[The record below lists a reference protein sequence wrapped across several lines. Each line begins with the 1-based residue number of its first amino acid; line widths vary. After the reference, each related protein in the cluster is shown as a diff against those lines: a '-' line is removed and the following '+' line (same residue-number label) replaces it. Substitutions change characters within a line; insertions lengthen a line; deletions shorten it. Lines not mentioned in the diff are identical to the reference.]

1 MKLQFKQQKFQTEAA
16 NAVCDIF
23 QGQPHLT
30 HEYQIDS
37 AIGSNLSVINTG
49 WNNAPITPSVEHEIL
64 ENVIRQQKSQE
75 IPISNKLDSSN
86 SCPINLTIEME
97 TGVGKTYTYIKTIYE
112 LNKRYGWCKFII
124 VVPSIAIREGIASS
138 FKATA
143 DHFQSLYGSRIRYFI
158 YNSKQLDEVKNFAT
172 SSAINVM
179 IINSQAFNAKGKDA
193 RRMYMK
199 LDDFG
204 GIQPIDV
211 IARTNPILIIDEPQS
226 VEGKETKE
234 SLKKFNAMMML
245 RYSATHRKD
254 SIYNMVYRLDAVD
267 AYNKKLVKKI
277 AVKGI
282 ERKGNVASDGYIYIE
297 SINLSESYPTATIEF
312 DIKTK
317 DKTKRVTK
325 TVDEGFSLYDQSG
338 GLEEYKGITVTSIRG
353 DTNTVEFSNG
363 LKLKVGEVTNKAE
376 EKDFRRIQIIETI
389 KAHIEKESTLFKKGI
404 KVLSLFF
411 IDEVAK
417 YRIYTDGIASNGEY
431 AEIFEL
437 EYQRYLDEYVYPNK
451 DNYSEEYIKYLK
463 AITAQST
470 HEGYF
475 SIDKKGSLIN
485 SKENKKEGGSD
496 DVDAYDLIMKNK
508 ERLLDLSPSK
518 SPVRFIFSHSA
529 LREGWDNPNVFQICT
544 LKQANSEIKK
554 RQEVGRG
561 LRLCVNQKGERMDES
576 VLGKDVHNI
585 NKLTVIASESYD
597 EFSRAIQKEISEV
610 IHDRPLKVTTDLL
623 EGIEIELSDGTKE
636 VVDKEVA
643 LNIFVALR
651 TQGYVD
657 KSNKLTDKYH
667 DDAATGAFTL
677 SDPDLVDY
685 ESAIQHQLERIYDG
699 TAIIPEDANN
709 NNVTVKL
716 NKNNFAKKEFKELW
730 ARINGKTMY
739 LVNFDSNSLIQN
751 AIKALNKELTVS
763 EITYHVQEGEIQSIE
778 SKHTIDKGEAFTLNK
793 KEIAKV
799 DLYKSDYSKT
809 IKIDL
814 IGKIVEATGLTRKD
828 IVAILKGI
836 SPDTFNMYKKNPEEF
851 ILKSSNIIN
860 AEKAV
865 TVVEKLTYDFTNEEF
880 TTDIFTDSKAKGKLN
895 VNTMPAEKHIFSH
908 VIYDSERE
916 KEFATELEK
925 FSEVAVYAKLPRGF
939 FISTPVGKYNPDWA
953 IAFNQGTVKHIYF
966 VAETKGTNDTL
977 NLRKIEDAKIR
988 CAEKHFEKLCE
999 RISTDKV
1006 VYHHVKDF
1014 ETMLAIVRQ

>member
-1 MKLQFKQQKFQTEAA
+1 MKLQFKQQNFQTEAA
-16 NAVCDIF
+16 NAVCDVF
-23 QGQPHLT
+23 FGQPYLS
-30 HEYQIDS
+30 HEYQIDK
-37 AIGSNLSVINTG
+37 AISTSITVLNTG
-49 WNNAPITPSVEHEIL
+49 WNNAPISPEVELL

-75 IPISNKLDSSN
+75 LPISDKMDSSN
-86 SCPINLTIEME
+86 GCPINLTVEME

-124 VVPSIAIREGIASS
+124 VVPSIAIREGVASS
-138 FKATA
+138 FKATE
-143 DHFQSLYGSRIRYFI
+143 DHFQSIYGSKIRYFI
-158 YNSKQLDEVKNFAT
+158 YNSKQLDEVKHFAT
-172 SSAINVM
+172 DSAINVM

-234 SLKKFNAMMML
+234 SLKRFNAMIML

-282 ERKGNVASDGYIYIE
+282 KRQGNVAINGYIYLE

-317 DKTKRVTK
+317 DKTKRISK
-325 TVDEGFSLYDQSG
+325 TVDEGFALYDQSG

-389 KAHIEKESTLFKKGI
+389 KAHIEKESALFKKGI

-417 YRIYTDGIASNGEY
+417 YRIYTDGVASNGEY
-431 AEIFEL
+431 ADIFEE
-437 EYQRYLDEYVYPNK
+437 EYQRYLDEIVYPNK
-451 DNYSEEYIKYLK
+451 SNFSEEYINYLK
-463 AITAQST
+463 TIAPQAT

-475 SIDKKGSLIN
+475 SIDKKKGIMVD

-496 DVDAYDLIMKNK
+496 DIDAYNLIMKNK
-508 ERLLDLSPSK
+508 ERLLDLSPAK

-544 LKQANSEIKK
+544 LKQANSETKK

-585 NKLTVIASESYD
+585 NKLTIIASESYD
-597 EFSRAIQKEISEV
+597 DFSRAIQNEISEV
-610 IHDRPLKVTTDLL
+610 VHDRPLKVTVALL
-623 EGIEIELSDGTKE
+623 EGLEVILPDGTKKL
-636 VVDKEVA
+636 VDNEA
-643 LNIFVALR
+643 ASNIFVALKND
-651 TQGYVD
+651 GYVD
-657 KSNKLTDKYH
+657 KANKLTDKYH
-667 DDAATGAFTL
+667 DDIATGSFTL
-677 SDPDLVDY
+677 SDPDLVDF

-699 TAIIPEDANN
+699 SAIIPEDANN

-730 ARINGKTMY
+730 SRINAKTMY
-739 LVNFDSNSLIQN
+739 LVDFDSNALVQK
-751 AIKALNKELTVS
+751 AINALNKELTVS
-763 EITYHVQEGEIQSIE
+763 EVTYQVQEGEIQKIE
-778 SKHTIDKGEAFTLNK
+778 SKQTLDKGKAFSISK
-793 KEIAKV
+793 KEIAKIE
-799 DLYKSDYSKT
+799 LYKSDYSKS

-814 IGKIVEATGLTRKD
+814 IGKLVEATGLTRKD
-828 IVAILKGI
+828 IVSILTGI
-836 SPDTFNMYKKNPEEF
+836 SAETFNMYKKNPEEF
-851 ILKSSNIIN
+851 ILKAANIIN

-865 TVVEKLTYDFTNEEF
+865 TVVEKLTYDFTNEEYS
-880 TTDIFTDSKAKGKLN
+880 TDIFTDAKAKGKLN

-908 VIYDSERE
+908 VIYDSDRE

-925 FSEVAVYAKLPRGF
+925 FTEVAVYAKLPRGF

-953 IAFNQGTVKHIYF
+953 IAFKQGTVKHIYF

-999 RISTDKV
+999 KISNDKV